1 MKGMDLCPGAYVSLD
16 TDDPELASYEK
27 LLGASSEEE
36 PLEVEVDENDPI
48 FIIYTSGTTGM
59 PKGALYSHRRFIE
72 DCKTYVMM
80 TGIQPDSKY
89 VMIMPLFHIGGTKVM
104 WSYFYV
110 GASIVILPSF
120 NAEETLQA
128 IEREKA
134 TDIHIVPT
142 HLSAFFALKNF
153 EKYDLSS
160 MKRMWYAASPMPQ
173 EHLRRGLAIWGPIFM
188 QGYGSTETGPNV
200 TSLSNN
206 EHKLADLSE
215 EEEKRLLSCGRPNLG
230 VHVRIVDSD
239 GEDVNP
245 YEPGEIIIKGNT
257 MLEYWKRPEET
268 AERVRDGFVYTGDM
282 GYYDEKGY
290 IYIVDR
296 KSDMIISGGENVY
309 PREVEEVLYQHPAV
323 REVAVIGLPD
333 DYWVERVHAVVALRE
348 GLKVTGEELI
358 QFCRE
363 RMAKYK
369 SPKTVEFLDSL
380 PKNPACK
387 ILKRETAGEIPQSVG
402 PGRIPHVDRRP

>member
-1 MKGMDLCPGAYVSLD
+1 
-16 TDDPELASYEK
+16 
-27 LLGASSEEE
+27 
-36 PLEVEVDENDPI
+36 
-48 FIIYTSGTTGM
+48 M

-110 GASIVILPSF
+110 GGSIVILPSF
-120 NAEETLQA
+120 NAEETLQV

-206 EHKLADLSE
+206 EHKVADLSE

-323 REVAVIGLPD
+323 REAAVIGLPD
-333 DYWVERVHAVVALRE
+333 DYWVERVHAVVTLRE

-369 SPKTVEFLDSL
+369 SPKTVEFLDPL
-380 PKNPACK
+380 PKNPAGK
-387 ILKRETAGEIPQSVG
+387 IVKRELREKYRKA
-402 PGRIPHVDRRP
+402 